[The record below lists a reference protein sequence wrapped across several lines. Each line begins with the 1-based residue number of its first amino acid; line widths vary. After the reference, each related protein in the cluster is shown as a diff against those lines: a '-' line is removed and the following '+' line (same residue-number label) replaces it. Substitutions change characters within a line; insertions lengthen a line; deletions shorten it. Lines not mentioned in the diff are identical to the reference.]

1 MNRPNFDVAV
11 IGLGPVGELAALLLA
26 REGLSVLALERE
38 ADVYPEPRVGVLDG
52 EAMRTLQKAG
62 VYERA
67 IVDMLPGTGA
77 QWMSPRGKVVVT
89 TLPTEKPQGHP
100 WITPIHQPALD
111 RHLRSALAE
120 SGTADVRLS
129 HTVTRL
135 TQDSGG
141 VDLEFLD
148 ARGALG
154 QARAGI
160 VLGCDGAN
168 SKVRQ
173 LIGATLVGSD
183 FTDTWIVID
192 AKLPEP
198 IPHIPYFQMW
208 LDPAAPRLTG
218 RLASGLH
225 RWERKLMPGEDR
237 DEMLSADAA
246 QRIIGRD
253 TDPDKAEIRRH
264 LIYDFR
270 AKCASQWRVDRVLLC
285 GDAAHLMPPMVG
297 QGLNSGIRDVT
308 NLIWKVAAVLRSG
321 APLESLDTYEAERRP
336 HAEAITNLSVR
347 AGQLTTIGSAK
358 AAAARDA
365 VAGTV
370 LRIPALRNA
379 ARQGRWRKPARYRR
393 GLLSGRTSP
402 LSPVGRLFPQP
413 IVRTFEGEERLLD
426 DVAGTGWRII
436 GWGDHP
442 GESLSPRGQHLAET
456 VLRATFVT
464 FTEAGRR
471 PTRPGARSDVLE
483 DVEGVARPFFRRKP
497 ILLVRP
503 DNYVYAS
510 LSRERLEEVL
520 DQLARQIAPQ
530 WGGK

>member
-1 MNRPNFDVAV
+1 M
-11 IGLGPVGELAALLLA
+11 A
-26 REGLSVLALERE
+26 RR
-38 ADVYPEPRVGVLDG
+38 
-52 EAMRTLQKAG
+52 
-62 VYERA
+62 
-67 IVDMLPGTGA
+67 
-77 QWMSPRGKVVVT
+77 VT

-120 SGTADVRLS
+120 CGGADVRLN

-148 ARGALG
+148 ARGELG
-154 QARAGI
+154 QARASI

-168 SKVRQ
+168 SKERK
-173 LIGATLVGSD
+173 LIEATLVGSD
-183 FTDTWIVID
+183 FTDTWLVID
-192 AKLPEP
+192 ARLPEP

-208 LDPAAPRLTG
+208 LAPAAPRPTA
-218 RLASGLH
+218 R
-225 RWERKLMPGEDR
+225 
-237 DEMLSADAA
+237 
-246 QRIIGRD
+246 RIIGRD
-253 TDPDKAEIRRH
+253 TDPEKAEVRRH

-270 AKCASQWRVDRVLLC
+270 ATCASHWRVDRVLLC

-297 QGLNSGIRDVT
+297 QGLNSGIHDVT
-308 NLIWKVAAVLRSG
+308 NLTWKVAAVLRSG

-347 AGQLTTIGSAK
+347 AGQLTTPRSAK
-358 AAAARDA
+358 AAAARDV

-370 LRIPALRNA
+370 LRIPALRTA

-402 LSPVGRLFPQP
+402 LSPVGRLFSQP

-426 DVAGTGWRII
+426 DVAGTGWRTI

-442 GESLSPRGQHLAET
+442 GESLSPRGQHLAGT

-464 FTEAGRR
+464 FAEAGSR

-483 DVEGVARPFFRRKP
+483 DVEGVARPLFRRKP

-520 DQLARQIAPQ
+520 DQWARQIAPQ
-530 WGGK
+530 RGGE